1 MTAAGNDFVM
11 IDNRSGIMPASRR
24 AVSALARRLC
34 DRKYGAGADGM
45 ILLERSR
52 RADFRMRYL
61 NADGSEV
68 SMCGNG
74 ARSIARFAALTGAVK
89 KNRGV
94 FETPAGIISYELKE
108 DTVRIGLPPVRNIKL
123 GFSLSADGSRLEAHF
138 ADTGVPHVVVFVD
151 NLEKIKVVSLGR
163 AIRYHK
169 KFAPSG
175 ANADFVKIKSR
186 SAIAVRTYERG
197 VEDETLAC
205 GTGVTAAAIISG
217 ILGYARPPVK
227 CLTRGGD
234 ILTVDYAYKIDSRSR
249 KIVPSSI
256 NEVTLEGPA
265 RVVFTGRYNL

>member
-11 IDNRSGIMPASRR
+11 IDNRSGIMPTSPR
-24 AVSALARRLC
+24 AVSALARKLC

-74 ARSIARFAALTGAVK
+74 ARSIARFAGSLGAVK
-89 KNRGV
+89 KSRGV
-94 FETPAGIISYELKE
+94 FETPAGIISYELKK
-108 DTVRIGLPPVRNIKL
+108 DTVKIGLPPPRKIKL
-123 GFSLSADGSRLEAHF
+123 GFPLSVEGLRLEAHF
-138 ADTGVPHVVVFVD
+138 ADTGVPHAVVFVD
-151 NLEKIKVVSLGR
+151 NPEKTKVVALGR

-169 KFAPSG
+169 KFAPAG
-175 ANADFVKIKSR
+175 TNADFVKIKSR
-186 SAIAVRTYERG
+186 STISVRTYERG

-217 ILGYARPPVK
+217 ILGYVRPPVR
-227 CLTRGGD
+227 CITRGGD
-234 ILTVDYAYKIDSRSR
+234 ILTVDYGYA
-249 KIVPSSI
+249 VASSGREI
-256 NEVTLEGPA
+256 IPASIKEVTLEGPA
-265 RVVFTGRYNL
+265 TVVFTGRFNY